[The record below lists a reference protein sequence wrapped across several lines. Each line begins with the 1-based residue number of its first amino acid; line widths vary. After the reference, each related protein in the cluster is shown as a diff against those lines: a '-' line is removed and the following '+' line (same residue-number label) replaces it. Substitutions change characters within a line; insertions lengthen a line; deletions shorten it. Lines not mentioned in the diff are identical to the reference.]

1 MAAEIA
7 SCAIVGEVVGRIFSG
22 IIDHNKDRSDEG
34 DNSSLE
40 RLEMACIKLDAT
52 IETSEK
58 WQITDVAL
66 LRWRKKLKRVAL
78 ECDDSLRR
86 CKQRSLEDKETR
98 EKLRQSY
105 PRRVAHTTKSFIS
118 SVVGH
123 KNEGEPISK
132 AAVQRFE
139 RLAHGADEF
148 LRFVELSGTP
158 RRYMFFDPLVQHLF
172 AGKYVQYQML
182 QQHQGSMRNCFSIR
196 PMSFEERGL
205 EAMLAFIHEDGE
217 APKKNFRLGLMLR
230 LSESTDV
237 IGITVKCLQLLMPH
251 FNSITEVVIGELTQ
265 LPTQDFNWLPMYDE
279 PGNMEHWKHHDTLT
293 RWFRPDPLCC
303 KQYELQDMA
312 AACSRSSSTSS
323 LRLSSIFPEQVIGVF
338 LQRNILPSEYGKLQA
353 SKMMT
358 CYSTSSS
365 QGDVSPLK
373 LGVLF
378 KPHHPSED
386 IKFAPEAES
395 SAIEAIDGG
404 KQQLLHVNVHP
415 NELDKLLLPKAVDY
429 LHHNAE
435 SAIYQI
441 SWKSAHGSVH
451 LCVEEPSKEM
461 TGTSR
466 PVTLQDWKNKRNGF
480 MALKGERGTTEVV
493 ESGMVAQRVVSLLL
507 TLALVRAT
515 LTAG

>member
-1 MAAEIA
+1 M
-7 SCAIVGEVVGRIFSG
+7 V
-22 IIDHNKDRSDEG
+22 
-34 DNSSLE
+34 
-40 RLEMACIKLDAT
+40 CIKLDAT

-66 LRWRKKLKRVAL
+66 LRWRKKRKRVAL

-118 SVVGH
+118 SLVGH

-148 LRFVELSGTP
+148 LRFVELRGTP
-158 RRYMFFDPLVQHLF
+158 RRYMFFDPLDEQLF

-182 QQHQGSMRNCFSIR
+182 QQHQGSIRNCFSIR

-265 LPTQDFNWLPMYDE
+265 LPIQDFNWLPI
-279 PGNMEHWKHHDTLT
+279 
-293 RWFRPDPLCC
+293 
-303 KQYELQDMA
+303 
-312 AACSRSSSTSS
+312 
-323 LRLSSIFPEQVIGVF
+323 IFPEQVIGVF

-378 KPHHPSED
+378 KPHHPLED

-415 NELDKLLLPKAVDY
+415 NEHDKLLLPKAVDY
-429 LHHNAE
+429 LHHNAD

-480 MALKGERGTTEVV
+480 MALEGERGTTEVV
-493 ESGMVAQRVVSLLL
+493 ESGMVAQRVVSLL